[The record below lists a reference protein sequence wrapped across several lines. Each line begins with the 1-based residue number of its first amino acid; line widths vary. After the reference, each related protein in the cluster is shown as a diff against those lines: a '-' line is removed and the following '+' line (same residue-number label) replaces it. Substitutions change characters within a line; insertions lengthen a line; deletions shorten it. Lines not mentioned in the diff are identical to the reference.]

1 MKMKIA
7 VPLDTDNRVYHANPW
22 TAPAFAIYL
31 VEDEEDTIIYD
42 CLEHKEN
49 PCIEKDESII
59 CDSTVCSDGYSDM
72 VKADLNHLSGHDI
85 ILEAVSGCS
94 YMIAETYCSNVE
106 KVLEKGG
113 IEIYKLPP
121 IVRDPDLAVKNLLV
135 NLGFTTHAQK
145 IKRAVNQSILHESI

>member
-7 VPLDTDNRVYHANPW
+7 VPLDADNKVYHANPW

-49 PCIEKDESII
+49 PWIEKDESII
-59 CDSTVCSDGYSDM
+59 CDPTVCSDGCDY
-72 VKADLNHLSGHDI
+72 I
-85 ILEAVSGCS
+85 IAGTC
-94 YMIAETYCSNVE
+94 CSNVE

-145 IKRAVNQSILHESI
+145 IKRAVNQPILHESI